1 MAQDPMTQTRPGSA
15 PDDPDLDIPEI
26 PAGIEGLTGD
36 PVEQLVAKVEELEA
50 ARADLN
56 DKMLRALAETQNVR
70 KRAQREI
77 EDAGKYAVTRF
88 ARDMLSVA
96 DNLARALQ
104 ALPAERDQ
112 LDPSVRNTIVGVEA
126 TARELAA
133 VLERHGVAKVEALGK
148 PFDPDQHQA
157 MMEVEDPG
165 QPAGT
170 VVQELAP
177 GYTING
183 RLLRPAMVAV
193 AKGGSAAPS

>member
-15 PDDPDLDIPEI
+15 GDPELDIPEV

-36 PVEQLVAKVEELEA
+36 PVEQLIAKVEELEA
-50 ARADLN
+50 AKADLN

-88 ARDMLSVA
+88 ARDVLSVA

-104 ALPAERDQ
+104 ALPADRDQ
-112 LDPSVRNTIVGVEA
+112 LDASVRNTIVGVEA

-133 VLERHGVAKVEALGK
+133 TLERHGVARIEALGK
-148 PFDPDQHQA
+148 PFDPELHQA
-157 MMEVEDPG
+157 MMELEDPS

-170 VVQELAP
+170 VVQELVP
-177 GYTING
+177 GYTLQG

-193 AKGGSAAPS
+193 AKGGPAQ

>member
-1 MAQDPMTQTRPGSA
+1 MAQDPMTQNRPGSA
-15 PDDPDLDIPEI
+15 PNDSDLDIPEI

-50 ARADLN
+50 AKADLN
-56 DKMLRALAETQNVR
+56 DKMLRALAEAQNVR

-96 DNLARALQ
+96 DNLTRALQ

-133 VLERHGVAKVEALGK
+133 ALERHCVAKVEALGK
-148 PFDPDQHQA
+148 LFDPDLHQA
-157 MMEVEDPG
+157 MMEVEDPS
-165 QPAGT
+165 QPPGT
-170 VVQELAP
+170 VVQELVP

-193 AKGGSAAPS
+193 AKGGPAAPG

>member
-1 MAQDPMTQTRPGSA
+1 MAQDPMTQNRPGSA
-15 PDDPDLDIPEI
+15 PNDPDLDIPEI
-26 PAGIEGLTGD
+26 PVGIEGLTGD
-36 PVEQLVAKVEELEA
+36 PVEQLVVKVEELEA
-50 ARADLN
+50 AKADLN

-104 ALPAERDQ
+104 ALPAGRDQ
-112 LDPSVRNTIVGVEA
+112 LDPSVRNTVIGVEA

-133 VLERHGVAKVEALGK
+133 ALERHGVAKVEALGK
-148 PFDPDQHQA
+148 PFDPELHQA
-157 MMEVEDPG
+157 MMEVEDPS
-165 QPAGT
+165 QPAGI
-170 VVQELAP
+170 VVQELVP

-193 AKGGSAAPS
+193 AKGGPTTTR